1 MRLAGERVTLRP
13 LAEADFPRLLEI
25 LAEDGVRRW
34 WGDHDEARLR
44 RDYLAEGSDTAF
56 TILDGAEIAGLL
68 SYWEEDDPDSRH
80 AGMDIFVASARQG
93 QGLGIDALRTLARHL
108 IAERGHHRLVI
119 DPAAANERA
128 IAAYEKLG
136 FRRVGVMRR
145 AQRLPGGDWH
155 DCLLMDLLAH
165 ELRG

>member
-1 MRLAGERVTLRP
+1 MTLAGERVTLRP
-13 LAEADFPRLLEI
+13 LRDGDLPRLLEI

-34 WGDHDEARLR
+34 WGDPDEARLR
-44 RDYLAEGSDTAF
+44 RDYLSEGSDAGF
-56 TILDGAEIAGLL
+56 TILRGGETVGFVA
-68 SYWEEDDPDSRH
+68 YWEEDDPDYRH
-80 AGMDIFVASARQG
+80 AGMDIFVATASQG
-93 QGLGIDALRTLARHL
+93 QGLGRDALLTLARHL

-136 FRRVGVMRR
+136 FHRVGVMRR

-155 DCLLMDLLAH
+155 DCLLMDLLAS
-165 ELRG
+165 ELAN